1 MGLRGFGAIQR
12 REAAAALKKNPRRL
26 PWTAK
31 RLSRAQRVVKFLEFL
46 PVTKG
51 RLAGT
56 SMRLLPSQR
65 QFVHDIYGSGGDQIR
80 LAVLSEPRGNGKTG
94 LIAGLCLCHLLGP
107 ECEPRGACYSAAI
120 DRQQAGIIFEEMEAI
135 VHAVPEFAA
144 RVNIMRHKKMLEVML
159 GDGMG
164 SVYEALSADARRAHG
179 LAPSFWAYDE
189 LAQARDRVLLDNLTT
204 AMGKRKRSLGLII
217 STQAAGDEH
226 PLSEI
231 IDDGLRGSDP
241 TVLVRLIAAPIDADP
256 FAAETIR
263 AVNPAF
269 GTFLDE
275 VVVMGEA
282 DKARRLPSFESAF
295 RNLRLNQRTASH
307 ERDLLISRKA
317 FEEGSAPID
326 LSLFT
331 DGRPVYGGLD
341 LSARLD
347 LTAAVFAAEADDG
360 LVHLL
365 PIAWT
370 PEGTIEERTHIDRAP
385 YDAWVRQGFLKA
397 TPGNAIN
404 YAFVARALVE
414 LSSSMH
420 LARMYFDRWRIELLR
435 QELTDIGAILPL
447 HPLGQGWRDFPPC
460 VEAFEELVSDNRI
473 RHGGHPVLRWC
484 FSNAV
489 VLRDPTGARKLDK
502 AKSYGRIDVA
512 VAAVMAVGAM
522 KACAAP
528 VVDIATMI
536 A

>member
-1 MGLRGFGAIQR
+1 MGLRGFGASQR
-12 REAAAALKKNPRRL
+12 REATAAIARSPRRL
-26 PWTAK
+26 PWK
-31 RLSRAQRVVKFLEFL
+31 RKGLSRVQRVIKFLEFL
-46 PVTKG
+46 PITKG
-51 RLAGT
+51 RLADT
-56 SMRLLPSQR
+56 AMRLLPSQR
-65 QFVHDIYGSGGDQIR
+65 QFVESIYGSGGDAVR

-94 LIAGLCLCHLLGP
+94 LIAGLCLCHLVGP
-107 ECEPRGACYSAAI
+107 ESEPRGACYSAAI

-135 VHAVPEFAA
+135 VHAVPEFGE
-144 RVNIMRHKKMLEVML
+144 RVNIQRRAKVLEVMF
-159 GDGMG
+159 GDGAG
-164 SVYEALSADARRAHG
+164 SIYEALSADARRAHG

-217 STQAAGDEH
+217 STQASGDEH

-231 IDDGLRGSDP
+231 IDDGLRGTDP

-256 FAAETIR
+256 FAPATIR

-275 VVVMGEA
+275 AVVMSEA

-295 RNLRLNQRTASH
+295 RNLRLNQRIAGH
-307 ERDLLISRKA
+307 ERDLLVSRHA
-317 FEEGSAPID
+317 LDAGNGAID

-360 LVHLL
+360 TVHLL

-385 YDAWVRQGFLKA
+385 YDAWVRQGHMKA

-404 YAFVARALVE
+404 YAFVADELVE
-414 LSSSMH
+414 MSTTMH
-420 LARMYFDRWRIELLR
+420 LVRMYFDRWRIDLLR
-435 QELTDIGAILPL
+435 QELANIGAILPL

-460 VEAFEELVSDNRI
+460 VEAFEALIAENRI
-473 RHGGHPVLRWC
+473 RHGAHPVLRWC
-484 FSNAV
+484 FANAV
-489 VLRDPTGARKLDK
+489 VARDPSGARKLDK
-502 AKSYGRIDVA
+502 AKSYGRIDIA
-512 VAAVMAVGAM
+512 VAAVMAIGAM
-522 KACAAP
+522 KASTAASIEP
-528 VVDIATMI
+528 AALIA
-536 A
+536 